1 MVPEALKIEGHIAW
15 RYIFSKKSHN
25 AINIVSGVSA
35 AAVGVVTAA
44 MVCVLS
50 VMNGF
55 GSLIEGMFSQFD
67 PELRITAT
75 EGKYFSVNDE
85 AVREVLSLPVVA
97 TSSQIIEETALIRY
111 KEHQMPAHLMGVDDN
126 FEVLTGIDSIITDG
140 YYSVYDGAFERAVLG
155 RGLAGQIGI
164 NAHFVGGLRIYAP
177 KRKSRVNMLRP
188 DESFNE
194 ASAFIAGTFAVNQV
208 KYDDSYMLISLP
220 LARSLF
226 EYDSLTVTA
235 LHLKLTDGTA
245 VKPAK
250 RQIQHI
256 LGNRYAVQD
265 RYEQQADFFRI
276 LKVEKLLTV
285 LLLAFIM
292 LIACFNIIS
301 SLSMLIIDKRE
312 DIRILRNLGADNTL
326 IRRIFLYEGWL
337 TSSLGALTG
346 LVAGIAICLVQE
358 HFGLLKLGSGT
369 EYIISTYPVQV
380 QFLDIVIIG
389 ITVILL
395 GFVSAWYPVRKL
407 HIE

>member
-1 MVPEALKIEGHIAW
+1 MKIEGHIAW